1 LKQGFRLRPA
11 TCSCVLTILSFNQTS
26 SVNLFNEIFGIARF
40 LWRAIPVFAFW
51 RDVLARN
58 NRALPYMT
66 KPKAKPPAAAGAQSI
81 SNFFKPKPAA
91 AGIGGS
97 TGAHTPGSSK
107 EPKKKEP
114 TPRADDAVEVVEVH
128 AQSAS
133 SSGGAAKR
141 TRVADAAPKKP
152 MVHAAA
158 AAAQDEASD
167 GEEPVRRT
175 RRRVRASLKESSDE
189 EGGENAAMM
198 DSDGGSETA
207 PAAAQSGEPTP
218 TRSATKAKRDV
229 VLESPKPKSP
239 LAGAPS
245 STSRGKSKVAGK
257 GKMEAADAMEVDE
270 GRHDMFVK
278 KVGLFQKNKMLGAAD
293 TGPSQS
299 TDPKD
304 DYGGMLQ
311 PCALV
316 YPRGAKLTPFEDQ
329 VVQIKQKHPDK
340 VLLVECGYKYKFLG
354 RDAEI
359 ASKVSPARP

>member
-1 LKQGFRLRPA
+1 MH
-11 TCSCVLTILSFNQTS
+11 
-26 SVNLFNEIFGIARF
+26 FG
-40 LWRAIPVFAFW
+40 VTFW
-51 RDVLARN
+51 RRIIE
-58 NRALPYMT
+58 PFHMT

-81 SNFFKPKPAA
+81 SNFFKPKPATA
-91 AGIGGS
+91 ESGGLP
-97 TGAHTPGSSK
+97 GAHTPGISK
-107 EPKKKEP
+107 EPKKEP
-114 TPRADDAVEVVEVH
+114 DAVEVVEVH

-133 SSGGAAKR
+133 SSGAAAKR

-152 MVHAAA
+152 VVHAAA
-158 AAAQDEASD
+158 TAAEDEASD

-189 EGGENAAMM
+189 EDGENAAMM

-218 TRSATKAKRDV
+218 IRSATKAKRDV
-229 VLESPKPKSP
+229 VLEREIPKPKSP
-239 LAGAPS
+239 LAGKPI
-245 STSRGKSKVAGK
+245 STSRGKSKAAGK
-257 GKMEAADAMEVDE
+257 GKTEVGDAMEVDE